1 MRQPPPNFQTS
12 QTCIVNKRKNVY
24 ANANTKHPHPHP
36 KTERE
41 SEDTEYGEI
50 KMFCGSKLRKAYESH
65 PRHVIIA
72 ATNS

>member
-24 ANANTKHPHPHP
+24 ANANTKQTHPHP

-41 SEDTEYGEI
+41 SEDTEYREI